1 MTKRVKL
8 CDGRVDMFAD
18 HALGDATD
26 VIVCEAICPHPV
38 LYTRAVWVRWNA
50 WMKRQA
56 KVFVKEWALDNPYL
70 LAALMGQEKAL
81 MRYDLRRIR
90 TPQPLKPWAFC
101 QDKDARWSVSLDG
114 ARVQTERR
122 MIDRLA
128 AALAEMGG
136 RDHE

>member
-1 MTKRVKL
+1 MTKRLNL
-8 CDGRVDMFAD
+8 CDGRMDLFTTQAS
-18 HALGDATD
+18 GDATD
-26 VIVCEAICPHPV
+26 IIVCEAICPHPV

-81 MRYDLRRIR
+81 MRFDLRRIR
-90 TPQPLKPWAFC
+90 TPQPLLQHRC
-101 QDKDARWSVSLDG
+101 KDESARWCVSLDG

-122 MIDRLA
+122 MVDRLA
-128 AALAEMGG
+128 DALAAMGG
-136 RDHE
+136 HGDGK

>member
-8 CDGRVDMFAD
+8 CDGKMDLFTTQAS
-18 HALGDATD
+18 GEATD

-56 KVFVKEWALDNPYL
+56 KVFVKEWARDNPYL

-101 QDKDARWSVSLDG
+101 QDKDARWTVSLDG
-114 ARVQTERR
+114 ARLICDRR
-122 MIDRLA
+122 MVDRLA
-128 AALAEMGG
+128 DALAAMGG
-136 RDHE
+136 RENE